1 MATYDLEEQ
10 EQIAEL
16 KAWWKQYGNLVTG
29 LITAAAIGVAAWQ
42 GWNWYQRS
50 QAAQASALY
59 GVLQTA
65 LREND
70 GQRIRTASGELIEKF
85 GSTTY
90 APLGALS
97 AARSLHDAG
106 DARTA
111 RLQLAWV
118 VEHGKDEL
126 RDIARL
132 RLAALLID
140 EKAYDEALKQ
150 IEAAPGAAFQTR
162 FDDARG
168 DILAA
173 QGKTSEARAAYR
185 SALARLETSDK
196 GAAGKGQSSPPDPQA
211 SAAYREVLQLKLEA
225 LGEAG

>member
-29 LITAAAIGVAAWQ
+29 LITAAAIAVAAWQ

-50 QAAQASALY
+50 RSAQASAIY
-59 GVLQTA
+59 GVLQAA

-85 GSTTY
+85 GSTAY
-90 APLGALS
+90 ASLGALS
-97 AARSLHDAG
+97 AAKSLHDSG

-132 RLAALLID
+132 RLVALLID

-150 IEAAPGAAFQTR
+150 IEAAPGAAFQAR

-173 QGKTSEARAAYR
+173 QGKTSEAREAYR

-196 GAAGKGQSSPPDPQA
+196 GSAGKGQSSPRDPQA
-211 SAAYREVLQLKLEA
+211 NAAYREVLQLKLEA